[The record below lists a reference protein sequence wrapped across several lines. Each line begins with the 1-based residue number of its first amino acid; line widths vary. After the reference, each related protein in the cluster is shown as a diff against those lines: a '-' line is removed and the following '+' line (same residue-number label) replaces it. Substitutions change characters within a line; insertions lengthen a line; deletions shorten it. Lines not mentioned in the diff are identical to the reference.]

1 MSGPVKHSKGDAPR
15 KPVVSPWTD
24 EKVEAILMAFRSFV
38 SNQAA
43 KHGVPA
49 SQVWDLVRDEVLDQ
63 QGRP

>member
-1 MSGPVKHSKGDAPR
+1 MSGPIKHSQGNAPR
-15 KPVVSPWTD
+15 KPVMSLWTD
-24 EKVEAILMAFRSFV
+24 EKAEAILMAFRSFV